1 MSRVLVAGGAGFLGS
16 HLTRALLRRG
26 DSVVIADDFSTGTQ
40 VNVADLRG
48 EFGDGDILDVVDIDV
63 CNSLVDHPSFARRF
77 DRVCNAA
84 SPASP
89 PAYARRAIETLRVG
103 SLGTENLVRLALRDQ
118 ARFLQFST
126 SEVYGDPQVHPQPE
140 TYWGHVNPI
149 GPRSMYDEAKR
160 YGEALTVAF
169 ERDYGLDLRLLRIFN
184 TYGPGMRADDGR
196 VVTNFISQALRGD
209 DLTIYGTGEQTRSFC
224 YVDDEVAGIVA
235 LLDSSHRGPM
245 NIGNPCEFT
254 MNELA
259 QLVLELT
266 KSPSKIAYHPLP
278 GDDPTERKPDISLA
292 KRVLGWEPTVAL
304 REGLL
309 RTIEWFKLQGT
320 ESLGG

>member
-16 HLTRALLRRG
+16 HLTRQLLRRG
-26 DSVVIADDFSTGTQ
+26 DTVVIADDFSTGTQ
-40 VNVADLRG
+40 INVADLRA
-48 EFGDGDILDVVDIDV
+48 EFGDGDVLDVIDIDV
-63 CNSLVDHPSFARRF
+63 CNPLVDHPSFARQF

-103 SLGTENLVRLALRDQ
+103 SLGTENLVRLALRDN

-140 TYWGHVNPI
+140 SYWGHVNPI

-209 DLTIYGTGEQTRSFC
+209 NLTIYGTGEQTRSFC
-224 YVDDEVAGIVA
+224 YVDDEVAGIIA
-235 LLDSSHRGPM
+235 LLDSTHRGPM
-245 NIGNPCEFT
+245 NIGNPGEFT

-259 QLVLELT
+259 RLVLELT
-266 KSPSKIAYHPLP
+266 GSSSKVTYHELP

-309 RTIEWFKLQGT
+309 RTIEWFKVQTT
-320 ESLGG
+320 ESLDG

>member
-16 HLTRALLRRG
+16 HVTRALLRRG
-26 DSVVIADDFSTGTQ
+26 DTVVIADDFSTGTH
-40 VNVADLRG
+40 VNIADLRA
-48 EFGDGDILDVVDIDV
+48 EFGDGDTLDVIDIDV
-63 CNSLVDHPSFARRF
+63 CSPLIDHPSFARTF

-103 SLGTENLVRLALRDQ
+103 SLGTENLVRLALRDN

-140 TYWGHVNPI
+140 SYWGHVNPI

-224 YVDDEVAGIVA
+224 YVDDEVAGIIA

-245 NIGNPCEFT
+245 NIGNPGEFT

-259 QLVLELT
+259 ALVLELT
-266 KSPSKIAYHPLP
+266 GSASQITYHPLP

-292 KRVLGWEPTVAL
+292 KRVLGWEPTVEL
-304 REGLL
+304 RDGLL
-309 RTIEWFKLQGT
+309 RTIKWFKVQRT
-320 ESLGG
+320 ELHGG